1 MNIKVFLSFLRE
13 YANFAIISFYF
24 KVEMSQLTSNKAEF
38 ALKLFIS
45 PNGFQLFL
53 ISTYVH

>member
-1 MNIKVFLSFLRE
+1 MNIKVFLSVLRE

-38 ALKLFIS
+38 ASKLFIS
-45 PNGFQLFL
+45 PNGFKLLL
-53 ISTYVH
+53 IST